1 MQVKILFGLFLTFLL
16 RFPASAAESNW
27 TLLQTGEEKTV
38 SIMVDYASLKRQG
51 EVSRIWTMLNF
62 ANAQTLNNGSK
73 YLSSLVHVE
82 INCNKEL
89 HRIGYMHVAEKANG
103 QGKLL
108 MMSEGSI
115 KWSPVVPESLSSTV
129 FAAVCK

>member
-1 MQVKILFGLFLTFLL
+1 
-16 RFPASAAESNW
+16 
-27 TLLQTGEEKTV
+27 
-38 SIMVDYASLKRQG
+38 MVDYASLKRQG
-51 EVSRIWTMLNF
+51 DVSRIWTMLNF
-62 ANAQTLNNGSK
+62 ANAQTLNDGSK

-89 HRIGYMHVAEKANG
+89 HRIGYTHVAEKANG

-108 MMSEGSI
+108 MMSEGST
-115 KWSPVVPESLSSTV
+115 KWSPVVPESMSSNV